1 MSAEELDSEKIV
13 VEVMDMCYT
22 DRKDYIGI
30 YEFDFTYIYKN
41 KNHCLQN
48 FWVALANPESDD
60 ICKVRGYLKLSVSIL
75 NESDPRV
82 ELSCKSTDDPSSM
95 CMIPPQVKMEYIQ
108 VSIHIFKAEQ
118 LPDMD
123 SIFSKDKV
131 ERQCNGYV
139 KAKYMGTKV
148 KTKIRDMKSELI
160 IWNETL
166 DIPINYPVV
175 SQKIV
180 MSIWD
185 KDPLRS
191 DIIGSFELDVNEIL
205 DKKYENFR
213 WIPIYGAPDKSGLY
227 TEKMNANPEIGSMWK
242 GRILLKV
249 DHKKTDNP
257 KKTSRPILDDALLS
271 QVGALGK
278 KNKWNFDFFLYE
290 ANFLPKESSDYSIH
304 ILVEEEKYKF
314 STKKAE
320 KRNIQYNI
328 PGEIK
333 LHTLTSDVKEVPDL
347 FIYLCDK
354 SGEYICFQR
363 LKAET
368 FLNNDDIMVIKLIP
382 DPSVGQIKEFVY
394 SGIVKIRIT
403 LRNKDFNIPIL
414 KDTKQDGKG
423 KKIET
428 EESEEEDSGG
438 LTTEINKMK
447 QNLIKKPTV
456 QITTYCIVANIY
468 MSRHLVS
475 GDPSG
480 NSDPFV
486 RLRIGDDEKNTAV
499 KNDCINCI
507 WNESL
512 FFENIKMDIENKST
526 WPVIFLQVMDKDIL
540 GTDMLAY
547 GYVWLS
553 DSSYDIDD
561 IGKLTPNWVQLHLPI
576 SNKPQGQ
583 ILCSFHI
590 INSSRKDLIE
600 VAKNLDITPDTELYS
615 FEINVLGI
623 RDIKPLS
630 ILPVKKAFINFDL
643 NSINVTGRED
653 NNLKSIKTQP
663 KKGGANPTINT
674 VVKFDIHLPTNE
686 IFMPEMQCVVYD
698 YILSGMLNQMLGIFL
713 IPIKDIID
721 DNSNKISRDLKITS
735 NKLGLFFLGDK
746 IKPPKQD
753 YTSVN
758 VQNIAVDIVNEG
770 LGGIFKKKHAGSLEM
785 AVVKKEN
792 GVKYSTLKEDKGD
805 VSLHIE
811 KDPREIK
818 KGMIVEEKE
827 EKPQKQ
833 VDEEKKVDEEKHI
846 TLLQSAISSSNQGE
860 MLVWPVYKKF
870 TLPGTKPGSKNFKEF
885 EIEDDTVVPNKENY
899 VSIGFNKY
907 PSDKKKHYRR
917 FFNKPLEET
926 TKELGIKS
934 PFYKLSLRRGKFIDR
949 SEETGI
955 FESMRNE
962 DSKIIKKFKNKC
974 GSDIKKADAEENT
987 NKFFDGK
994 DYGGFKGLI
1003 RVVKKD
1009 KMNEYEEVVKTIRTK
1024 GNSNLLQDFK
1034 YLLSYEDLAK
1044 RILVEKECIVRVY
1057 ILKLG
1062 DLAKKDI
1069 GSESDPYVKLH
1080 LGDKIINEEKNYK
1093 ENMKNCDWCQVYE

>member
-1 MSAEELDSEKIV
+1 MSAEELDSEKII
-13 VEVMDMCYT
+13 VEVMDMCHT
-22 DRKDYIGI
+22 DRKDYLGV

-82 ELSCKSTDDPSSM
+82 ELSCKSSDDPSSM

-108 VSIHIFKAEQ
+108 VSIHIIKAEQ

-123 SIFSKDKV
+123 SIFSKSKV

-148 KTKIRDMKSELI
+148 KTKVRDMKSELVV
-160 IWNETL
+160 WNETL

-175 SQKIV
+175 SHKIV

-185 KDPLRS
+185 QDPVRS
-191 DIIGSFELDVNEIL
+191 DIIGSFELDVNDIL
-205 DKKYENFR
+205 EKKYDNFR
-213 WIPIYGAPDKSGLY
+213 WLPIYGAPDKSGVY
-227 TEKMNANPEIGSMWK
+227 TEKMNSNPEIGSLWK

-249 DHKKTDNP
+249 DNFKTDNP
-257 KKTSRPILDDALLS
+257 KKTSRPITDESILS

-278 KNKWNFDFFLYE
+278 KNKWNFEFFLYE
-290 ANFLPKESSDYSIH
+290 TNFLPKENSEYSIH
-304 ILVEEEKYKF
+304 IFVEEEKYKF
-314 STKKAE
+314 PSKRAE
-320 KRNIQYNI
+320 KRNIQYNN

-347 FIYLCDK
+347 FIYLSDK

-403 LRNKDFNIPIL
+403 LRNKDFIIPIIN
-414 KDTKQDGKG
+414 DIKQPLDGKG
-423 KKIET
+423 KKLET
-428 EESEEEDSGG
+428 EDSEEEDSGG
-438 LTTEINKMK
+438 LTSEINKMK
-447 QNLIKKPTV
+447 ENLIKKPTIKV
-456 QITTYCIVANIY
+456 ATYAIVANIY

-475 GDPSG
+475 GDSGG

-486 RLRIGDDEKNTAV
+486 RLRIGDDEKNTSV

-512 FFENIKMDIENKST
+512 LFENIKMDIENKST

-547 GYVWLS
+547 GYIWLS
-553 DSSYDIDD
+553 ESSYDIDEL
-561 IGKLTPNWVQLHLPI
+561 GKLTPSWVQLHLPI

-583 ILCSFHI
+583 ILCSFNI

-600 VAKNLDITPDTELYS
+600 IAKNLDITPDTELYS
-615 FEINVLGI
+615 FEINVLGL

-643 NSINVTGRED
+643 NSINITGKED
-653 NNLKSIKTQP
+653 NNIKSIKTQP

-674 VVKFDIHLPTNE
+674 VIKFDIHLPTNE

-713 IPIKDIID
+713 IPIKDIIE
-721 DNSNKISRDLKITS
+721 DNLKKINRDLKITS
-735 NKLGLFFLGDK
+735 NKLGLFLLGDK
-746 IKPPKQD
+746 VNPVKQD
-753 YTSVN
+753 YTSIN
-758 VQNIAVDIVNEG
+758 PQSIAVEVVNEG
-770 LGGIFKKKHAGSLEM
+770 LGNYLLKKKQPSSIEM
-785 AVVKKEN
+785 AQIKKEN
-792 GVKYSTLKEDKGD
+792 GVKYNTLKEDKAE
-805 VSLHIE
+805 VSLQVE

-818 KGMIVEEKE
+818 KGMLVEEKE
-827 EKPQKQ
+827 EHNINQMP
-833 VDEEKKVDEEKHI
+833 I
-846 TLLQSAISSSNQGE
+846 LNASQSFSTGE
-860 MLVWPVYKKF
+860 MLIWPVYMKF
-870 TLPGTKPGSKNFKEF
+870 TLPGTKPGNKNFKEF
-885 EIEDDTVVPNKENY
+885 DLEDENAAPKGDDYVV
-899 VSIGFNKY
+899 IGFNKY

-917 FFNKPLEET
+917 FFNKPLEDT
-926 TKELGIKS
+926 YKELGIKS

-949 SEETGI
+949 REETGI

-974 GSDIKKADAEENT
+974 GSDIKKSDAEEDT

-1003 RVVKKD
+1003 RIVKKE
-1009 KMNEYEEVVKTIRTK
+1009 KMNEYEEVVKSIRKK
-1024 GNSNLLQDFK
+1024 GNTNLLQDFK

-1062 DLAKKDI
+1062 DLAKRDI
-1069 GSESDPYVKLH
+1069 TSESDPYVKIH
-1080 LGDKIINEEKNYK
+1080 LGGKTIDEEKNYK